1 MAFFDTLTSKSKDVA
16 KKAKDLAEITSLNSQ
31 VSSKESEIK
40 NIYREIGKVIYE
52 NKTAWKEV
60 DLTEQFAKIES
71 LEEQIA
77 KLKADIL
84 VIKGNKV
91 CTQCG
96 AEIASDVK
104 FCPKCGAQAP
114 EASEEPKEVVV
125 EATEIVE
132 EKVAEEKPVEVE
144 KVVEEANSSEE

>member
-31 VSSKESEIK
+31 IGSKESEIK

-52 NKTAWKEV
+52 NKAAWKEV
-60 DLTEQFAKIES
+60 DLGEQFAKIEN

-96 AEIASDVK
+96 AEIASDMK

-114 EASEEPKEVVV
+114 EDPEEPKEVVV

-132 EKVAEEKPVEVE
+132 EKAVEEEKISEEKPVD
-144 KVVEEANSSEE
+144 SDQPQ

>member
-16 KKAKDLAEITSLNSQ
+16 KKAKELAEVTSLNSQ
-31 VSSKESEIK
+31 ISSKESEIK

-52 NKTAWKEV
+52 NKATWKEV
-60 DLTEQFAKIES
+60 DLGEQFAKIEGI
-71 LEEQIA
+71 EEQIA

-84 VIKGNKV
+84 AVKGSKL

-96 AEIASDVK
+96 AEIAADVK

-114 EASEEPKEVVV
+114 QAPEEPKEIVV

-132 EKVAEEKPVEVE
+132 EKPAEEQET
-144 KVVEEANSSEE
+144 SEE